1 MQKAP
6 SPITIMGS
14 KVNQARLLKGMFKP
28 SATCLAKVPLEVRKG
43 RRFSPTR
50 MTKASHKPGLA

>member
-14 KVNQARLLKGMFKP
+14 KVSQARLLKGMFNP
-28 SATCLAKVPLEVRKG
+28 WATCRAKVPLEVRKG
-43 RRFSPTR
+43 RRFKPTR
-50 MTKASHKPGLA
+50 MTKASHKAGLA